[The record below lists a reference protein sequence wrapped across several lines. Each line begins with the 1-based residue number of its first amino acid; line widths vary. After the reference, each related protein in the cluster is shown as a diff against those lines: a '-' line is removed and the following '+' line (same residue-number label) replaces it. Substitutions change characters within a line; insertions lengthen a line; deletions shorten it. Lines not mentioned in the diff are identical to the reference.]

1 MDEEL
6 ANLMGGT
13 AHKLSFA
20 SRPPTVVMLAGL
32 NGHGKTTTAGGS
44 WRCSCA
50 SLGRTRIWS
59 HATRT
64 GRPPSTSCS
73 RSGELSVP
81 VYTEGTGPKPEEIA
95 ERGIKEAR
103 DGGYDFVIVD
113 TAGRQVVD
121 MEMMEEIRRVR
132 KASKPHSV
140 LLVLDVVTGQNA
152 VEVAQAFQ
160 EYADF
165 DGMVL
170 TKLDGDAR
178 GGAAL
183 SVVSVTGRPVKFAS
197 RARRWASST
206 TSTRQDGGT
215 HPGDGRRA
223 HAHREGR
230 AADGPDRGRGPGQE
244 AHERQVH
251 LRGLPADADDQ
262 EDGPLSGL
270 LGMIP
275 GLGKQ
280 LKDVEIDDRQLG
292 RVEAMITS
300 MTVKER
306 RNPKLLQNPSRARR
320 IARGSG
326 ATQQDV
332 QKLVKQFKEMQ
343 KMMPRWARAAGCRA
357 FPACRAGGRVEFERR
372 CYGGKDKAGEARLQG
387 QSLLQDSGGRF
398 AQPARRQ
405 VYRADRDLRP
415 AAGAFDIKVDEEKAR
430 SGSAR
435 GAADGTGAQPA
446 EDLRGP
452 LTGMAQLE
460 NLLLVLARSLVDE
473 PDKVEV
479 SGTETDSRVDLE
491 LRVAPDDMGRVIGR
505 QGRTIRAIRTVVK
518 AASVK
523 LGKRVTVEV
532 PDGRAARAGGVGKSP
547 YTLGVLWS

>member
-1 MDEEL
+1 MFDTLGERLNKALDGVRGSGNLTEDQVKKVTREIRLALLEADVNYSVVKEFVSNVRERATGAEVSKALSPGQQVVKIVDEEL

-20 SRPPTVVMLAGL
+20 SRPPTVVMLVGL
-32 NGHGKTTTAGGS
+32 NGHGKTTAAGKLALFV
-44 WRCSCA
+44 RK
-50 SLGRTRIWS
+50 LGKNPYLVACDTYRPAAIEQLQQI
-59 HATRT
+59 
-64 GRPPSTSCS
+64 GR
-73 RSGELSVP
+73 ELSVP
-81 VYTEGTGPKPEEIA
+81 VYTEGTSPKPEEIA
-95 ERGIKEAR
+95 ERGIREAR

-121 MEMMEEIRRVR
+121 VEMMEEIRRVR
-132 KASKPHSV
+132 KASRPHSV

-178 GGAAL
+178 GGVAL

-197 RARRWASST
+197 
-206 TSTRQDGGT
+206 
-215 HPGDGRRA
+215 
-223 HAHREGR
+223 EGEKMGEF
-230 AADGPDRGRGPGQE
+230 DYFYPDRMAGRILGMGDVLTLIEKAEQQMDRTE
-244 AHERQVH
+244 AEAQGKK
-251 LRGLPADADDQ
+251 LMSGKFTF
-262 EDGPLSGL
+262 EDFLQQMQMIKKMGPLSGL

-275 GLGKQ
+275 GLGNQ

-343 KMMPRWARAAGCRA
+343 KMMAQMGKGGGMPRIPGLS
-357 FPACRAGGRVEFERR
+357 GRR
-372 CYGGKDKAGEARLQG
+372 
-387 QSLLQDSGGRF
+387 
-398 AQPARRQ
+398 
-405 VYRADRDLRP
+405 
-415 AAGAFDIKVDEEKAR
+415 
-430 SGSAR
+430 
-435 GAADGTGAQPA
+435 
-446 EDLRGP
+446 
-452 LTGMAQLE
+452 
-460 NLLLVLARSLVDE
+460 
-473 PDKVEV
+473 
-479 SGTETDSRVDLE
+479 
-491 LRVAPDDMGRVIGR
+491 
-505 QGRTIRAIRTVVK
+505 
-518 AASVK
+518 
-523 LGKRVTVEV
+523 
-532 PDGRAARAGGVGKSP
+532 
-547 YTLGVLWS
+547 